1 MALTISDVLSSAT
14 TAEWEAKILAWGTAL
29 GLNITS
35 WQPGGAGRTIV
46 TMMATALSE
55 TDALS
60 AQLAAGGWLDTASA
74 VTPEGGPG
82 WLDLCAQYGY
92 DVTRTPATYGTSTV
106 QLTNT
111 GAAVGPL
118 AAGTYHLR
126 AASGNTYTNSAAIT
140 IGAGGTTTIGIVCDQ
155 AAAVDIA
162 GSSLTA
168 ITAFPG
174 VTVGLMGSGVVS
186 PASAVG
192 SPVESNADLVAR
204 CRLKLG
210 TLGAHGAADSYQYFA
225 RSSSLAGY
233 PLLSSPITRCAV
245 SADSYSGGVIVLI
258 ANSSGAV
265 AVGDVPLMQA
275 YLDGLAVPDG
285 ETMTVQSAVNHSIPV
300 VVQVWCPV
308 AYSTQVVTDVQSAVI
323 GYLASLDIGGEATE
337 SGTQG
342 VSYNALENYVARTV
356 TYLRT
361 EKTTLDGTSSSVA
374 LSYNEVATAASI
386 TVTYMGV

>member
-55 TDALS
+55 TDTLS

-162 GSSLTA
+162 SSSLTA

-174 VTVGLMGSGVVS
+174 VTVGSF
-186 PASAVG
+186 ATSAVG
-192 SPVESNADLVAR
+192 APAESNANLVAR

-210 TLGAHGAADSYQYFA
+210 SLGPKLGTASSFQYFA
-225 RSSSLAGY
+225 LSPSLDGY
-233 PLLSSPITRCAV
+233 PALSSTITRCKV
-245 SADSYSGGVIVLI
+245 VADPASGDIQVIL
-258 ANSSGAV
+258 ANASGAPSVPDITAMQLYLETV
-265 AVGDVPLMQA
+265 AT
-275 YLDGLAVPDG
+275 PDG
-285 ETMTVQSAVNHSIPV
+285 ETMNVEAASNTSITTQVLVYCSA
-300 VVQVWCPV
+300 
-308 AYSTQVVTDVQSAVI
+308 AYKTQVVTDVQTAV
-323 GYLASLDIGGEATE
+323 ASYFQSLNIGGEQTE
-337 SGTQG
+337 TPAIYG
-342 VSYNALENYVARTV
+342 VSYNALEDYIARAVPYIRTQSTTINNGTLSIALLYNQVAVDAGTTV
-356 TYLRT
+356 TWA
-361 EKTTLDGTSSSVA
+361 GT
-374 LSYNEVATAASI
+374 
-386 TVTYMGV
+386 